1 MQRKPNIKYKPKI
14 RITYSSIALSQTGLA
29 LARPL
34 TSFLVFVSKSPLV
47 SDIFLSHQKLCQVE
61 EPRDKQIIKSR
72 TRKYHKRIHLFTMN
86 KKIQSSDLDR
96 LKWLRGRRRLACT
109 WSGNGAGEVENSSRC
124 PPRQV
129 GNDAGDNEEIEMV
142 GEGVEFPE
150 IAAKNFTVNY
160 FLFPF
165 FLTFKKKT
173 FVLFLYKKIIC
184 VFGNVSFAL
193 KKNGGVCGLVF
204 QVWTPIYSFNY
215 FLF

>member
-1 MQRKPNIKYKPKI
+1 M
-14 RITYSSIALSQTGLA
+14 SQTGLA

-34 TSFLVFVSKSPLV
+34 TSFLVFVSKSPLA
-47 SDIFLSHQKLCQVE
+47 SDIFLSHQKLCPVE
-61 EPRDKQIIKSR
+61 EPRDKQTIKSR

-109 WSGNGAGEVENSSRC
+109 WSGNGAGEVENSSSRC

-129 GNDAGDNEEIEMV
+129 GNDAGDNEEIEMM

-165 FLTFKKKT
+165 FLTF
-173 FVLFLYKKIIC
+173 F
-184 VFGNVSFAL
+184 L
-193 KKNGGVCGLVF
+193 KKNFCAFSLQKDNMCIWKCFFCFKKKMVGFVVSFSKFERQFTVSIIFFFKKWCVFENVWFWGLG
-204 QVWTPIYSFNY
+204 N
-215 FLF
+215 